1 MKPIQVLIDEPLLKR
16 LDADD
21 EVKRVGR
28 SKVLRRAAA
37 EYLKRSARR
46 RISEAYRRGYSGGE
60 GLGSDWA
67 GWENEGVWPEE

>member
-16 LDADD
+16 LDADA
-21 EVKRVGR
+21 EVKRLGR

-46 RISEAYRRGYSGGE
+46 RISEAYKRGYSSGE
-60 GLGSDWA
+60 GLGPEWA

>member
-1 MKPIQVLIDEPLLKR
+1 MKPVQVLLDEPLLKR
-16 LDADD
+16 LDADA

-46 RISEAYRRGYSGGE
+46 RISEAYRRGYAKDR
-60 GLGSDWA
+60 GLGSEWA
-67 GWENEGVWPEE
+67 GWEGEGAWPDE

>member
-37 EYLKRSARR
+37 EYLKRAARR
-46 RISEAYRRGYSGGE
+46 RISEAYRRGYSSGE

-67 GWENEGVWPEE
+67 GWENEGAWPEG

>member
-16 LDADD
+16 LDADA

-46 RISEAYRRGYSGGE
+46 RISEAYKRGYASGE
-60 GLGSDWA
+60 ELGPEWA